1 MEKMR
6 YLGIDYGLRRI
17 GVAVSDKEGRIAFP
31 HSTIRREGDED
42 ALQEIAALA
51 KRENA
56 EALVMGVPL
65 AFSGDETEVSVAARA
80 FGARLKGVADMP
92 IFFENEV
99 LTTRMARASG
109 ADTEHKDQSAAAII
123 LQSYLD
129 RTNQEERIKN
139 QE

>member
-92 IFFENEV
+92 IFF
-99 LTTRMARASG
+99 
-109 ADTEHKDQSAAAII
+109 
-123 LQSYLD
+123 
-129 RTNQEERIKN
+129 
-139 QE
+139 

>member
-1 MEKMR
+1 MR

-42 ALQEIAALA
+42 ALREIAALA

-80 FGARLKGVADMP
+80 FGARLKGMAEIP
-92 IFFENEV
+92 IFFENEA

-129 RTNQEERIKN
+129 KQQET
-139 QE
+139 